1 MSPQTHPNLPNIWA
15 VICGT
20 ELPLYMVEVIT
31 MRNKGF
37 ILILA
42 LVFILLN
49 NSAFYKTILYSY
61 RGDEGIDIQITL
73 EEVQDWD
80 MIVILAVNE
89 GLRRSVSEIP
99 VFSDEAITEINL
111 NIQGQVDEIIIRVVR
126 YKEGE
131 RQEKQCSFSIEQK
144 EDIWFFS
151 KKVGKSLKSK
161 KF

>member
-1 MSPQTHPNLPNIWA
+1 
-15 VICGT
+15 
-20 ELPLYMVEVIT
+20 MVEVIT

-61 RGDEGIDIQITL
+61 RGDEGIDIHITL

-111 NIQGQVDEIIIRVVR
+111 NIQGPVDEIIIKVVR
-126 YKEGE
+126 QKEGE
-131 RQEKQCSFSIEQK
+131 CQEKECSCKIELN
-144 EDIWFFS
+144 EDIF
-151 KKVGKSLKSK
+151 V